1 MRSVLDDRQ
10 SVYEYVMGVAL
21 VYLGYD
27 LVSITPHGHNVEFV
41 ILCPKVDFDDLCSE
55 YNSGSMQISDVRA
68 FGKMY
73 SHVSRLVRDAR
84 RDGGYTN
91 PDFDQLL
98 RDEALATS

>member
-1 MRSVLDDRQ
+1 MRSVLDDRVT
-10 SVYEYVMGVAL
+10 VYEYAMAVAL

-41 ILCPKVDFDDLCSE
+41 ILCPKFDFDDLCSE

-84 RDGGYTN
+84 QTGVYVN
-91 PDFDQLL
+91 PDFRQML
-98 RDEALATS
+98 RDEALAS